1 MSVRI
6 AVFGLGYLGATHALC
21 MAELGHDVVGVDVD
35 AAKVAMLQSGQLPF
49 YEPGLGDVLERNLA
63 AGRLRFTTS
72 YADAAQFARVH
83 FLAVGTPQLPGSLAA
98 DLSHVD
104 AVIDSLA
111 PLLTEPAVVF
121 GKSTVPVGTAKRLA
135 ERVRDLAPAAERVE
149 FAWNPE
155 FLREGFAVQ
164 DTLKP
169 DRLVLGVDSARPG
182 RAEAVAREV
191 FAPLLADGVPLLV
204 TDWATSELVKVAANA
219 FLATKIS
226 FINAMAEVCERTGAD
241 VSMLAEAIGYDPR
254 IGREFLRAG
263 IGFGGGCLP
272 KDIRAFSA
280 RADEL
285 GAVGVPAILN
295 TVDEINTRSRRRAV
309 DVTREVCG
317 SLPGARIAVLGAA
330 FKPDSD
336 DVRDS
341 PALDIAN
348 QLQLYG
354 ADVTVYDPMAIANAR
369 MRFPGLGYAST
380 IRQAC
385 ENADAVLVLTEWAQ
399 FRKLV
404 PGDLDTV
411 VRAKVIVDGRN
422 CLDRA
427 GWEDAGWTYRGFG
440 RPQFPGPGTGGRIE
454 QLETAL
460 AVGS

>member
-1 MSVRI
+1 MTLSVSMSTLRRSRCFSPGNYRSMNQVW
-6 AVFGLGYLGATHALC
+6 
-21 MAELGHDVVGVDVD
+21 VDV
-35 AAKVAMLQSGQLPF
+35 LT
-49 YEPGLGDVLERNLA
+49 RNLS

-72 YADAAQFARVH
+72 YADAAKFARVH

-149 FAWNPE
+149 LAWNPE

-191 FAPLLADGVPLLV
+191 FAPLLDDGVPLLV

-285 GAVGVPAILN
+285 GAVVVSAILN
-295 TVDEINTRSRRRAV
+295 TVDEINTRSRSRAV
-309 DVTREVCG
+309 DITREVCG

-348 QLQLYG
+348 RLQLYG

-369 MRFPGLGYAST
+369 MQFPGLGYAST
-380 IRQAC
+380 IREVCAD
-385 ENADAVLVLTEWAQ
+385 ADAVLVLTEWAE
-399 FRKLV
+399 FRKLALR
-404 PGDLDTV
+404 DLDTV
-411 VRAKVIVDGRN
+411 VRAKVLVDGRN
-422 CLDRA
+422 CLDPTPWR
-427 GWEDAGWTYRGFG
+427 EAGWTYRGFG
-440 RPQFPGPGTGGRIE
+440 RPQFSGSDTGVRAE
-454 QLETAL
+454 QCETTL
-460 AVGS
+460 MVSP